1 MSVNDKN
8 GSLFSLM
15 MSSWG
20 SGGPETRKRL
30 VTAFSQNDHFTLKV
44 GLPRNSQYVDFAC
57 NPEGDTLLHLA
68 TRRVNEKSVKM
79 LLRIGADPNAR
90 NKLGRTPLHEAA
102 IAGSL
107 KILQLLIDYGG
118 DLR

>member
-1 MSVNDKN
+1 MSDNGKN
-8 GSLFSLM
+8 NGLLSLM
-15 MSSWG
+15 LSSWG

-44 GLPRNSQYVDFAC
+44 GLPRNSQYVDFSC
-57 NPEGDTLLHLA
+57 NTDGDTLLHLA
-68 TRRVNEKSVKM
+68 TRRMNEKSVKM

-90 NKLGRTPLHEAA
+90 NKIGRTPLHEAA
-102 IAGSL
+102 ISGSL
-107 KILQLLIDYGG
+107 KILQLLVEYGG